1 MRTLARCLC
10 IFKLAEKCLFL
21 VGGRMG
27 CAAGGKRARRSAKLA
42 VPVDRTK
49 QRPVVAAHPVA
60 QVRRR

>member
-1 MRTLARCLC
+1 LC